1 MGVIALVAW
10 LTTGGFGLYL
20 LAVWLIEYDREFQ
33 TTTKTRLPV
42 PVITSHVV
50 LAVGGLVLWSAYLFL
65 DRRVLAV
72 MAVLLL
78 VVVATL
84 GLMMAVRWFRVYRD
98 EEPAATDAGPA
109 QASRIAIGGV
119 AIASVP
125 GAAGSAPVSGIS
137 AEERLRIHRSTA
149 PPERNFPPAVVI
161 AHGVF
166 AVSTLVLVALTA
178 MGVGAR
184 I

>member
-10 LTTGGFGLYL
+10 LSTGGFGLYL

-33 TTTKTRLPV
+33 TATRTRLPV
-42 PVITSHVV
+42 PVIASHVV

-72 MAVLLL
+72 LSVVLLL
-78 VVVATL
+78 VVATL
-84 GLMMAVRWFRVYRD
+84 GLMMVVRWFRVYRD
-98 EEPAATDAGPA
+98 DQAAVSDAGPA

-125 GAAGSAPVSGIS
+125 GAAGPAAAAGVG
-137 AEERLRIHRSTA
+137 ADERLRIHRSTA

-161 AHGVF
+161 AHGVL
-166 AVSTLVLVALTA
+166 AVSTLILVALTA
-178 MGVGAR
+178 LGVT

>member
-42 PVITSHVV
+42 PVITSHVL

-72 MAVLLL
+72 ISVLLL
-78 VVVATL
+78 LVVATL

-98 EEPAATDAGPA
+98 EQPATTDAGPA

-119 AIASVP
+119 AIAGVP
-125 GAAGSAPVSGIS
+125 GAGQPPGPGIG

-161 AHGVF
+161 AHGVL

-178 MGVGAR
+178 LGVR
-184 I
+184 V